1 MRSPEGPV
9 VAIVEDDPLMG
20 ESLVQSLALEGIAAT
35 WWRTGAEALEALGST
50 ANPDALVCD
59 MRLPDMTGEDVF
71 RELARSGRD
80 LPVLFMTAFGD
91 LDHAV
96 QLMRDGAADYVTKPF
111 EMGDFLARLAALV
124 PAARER
130 AASPLGVSR
139 AMGEIELYLQRIAG
153 EPGPLLLTGETGV
166 GKEVCARRLHELSRP
181 GRPFVA
187 VNCAAIPAELLE
199 SELFGHE
206 RGAFTGAAGRHL
218 GYAERAKD
226 GILFLDEIAEMPKAL
241 QAKLLRLVE
250 DRAFHRLGGE
260 TSIRFCA
267 RVVAATNRDIRASAA
282 AGEFRQDLLYRLD
295 VFSVEVPP
303 LRERPDDIEWLL
315 KRHLDALLGAG
326 GRGPRGIS
334 ALAVEAARLHPWPG
348 NARELR
354 NRMERAVA
362 LAEGEFLKPSDL
374 FPRAGAAP
382 QHLAGA
388 LVEIR
393 EAAERR
399 AIKGALADAGGH
411 PAEAARLLGISRTTL
426 WEKMKRLGLSS

>member
-1 MRSPEGPV
+1 MPRPEQRT

-20 ESLVQSLALEGIAAT
+20 ESLVQSLALEGIATT
-35 WWRTGAEALEALGST
+35 WWRTGAEALGALGRT
-50 ANPDALVCD
+50 AHPDALVCD

-96 QLMRDGAADYVTKPF
+96 HLMREGAADYVTKPF

-124 PAARER
+124 PMTEEA
-130 AASPLGVSR
+130 AASPLGVSP
-139 AMGEIELYLQRIAG
+139 AMGEIERYLQRIAG
-153 EPGPLLLTGETGV
+153 EPGPVLVTGETGV
-166 GKEVCARRLHELSRP
+166 GKEVCARRLHDLSRP
-181 GRPFVA
+181 GKPFVA

-206 RGAFTGAAGRHL
+206 KGAFTGAAARHL
-218 GYAERAKD
+218 GYAERARD

-250 DRAFHRLGGE
+250 ERCFHRLGGE
-260 TSIRFCA
+260 AAIPFRA
-267 RVVAATNRDIRASAA
+267 RIVAATNRDIRASAQ
-282 AGEFRQDLLYRLD
+282 AGEFREDLLYRLD

-303 LRERPDDIEWLL
+303 LRDRPEDIEWLL
-315 KRHLDALLGAG
+315 EAHFQMLLGASKRTL
-326 GRGPRGIS
+326 RGLS
-334 ALAVEAARLHPWPG
+334 ALAVEAARTHPWPG
-348 NARELR
+348 NVRELR

-362 LAEGEFLKPSDL
+362 LADGDLIKPSDL
-374 FPRAGAAP
+374 FPRGSAARQQP
-382 QHLAGA
+382 SGA

-393 EAAERR
+393 DAAERR
-399 AIKGALADAGGH
+399 AIEGALADAAGH